1 MVKKRKL
8 EIIVAWLIILAVIVS
23 FIVIKIKNSD
33 TFTYESKKGI
43 IKFDIQ
49 QIGSVTFFRPHVF
62 YKGKEYI
69 YAFRNKPQDL
79 EDIPLEEGIAN
90 KLNRPEGLKDLYI
103 TKDVDLSGKIKGSVS
118 IVVAP
123 MISILGR
130 SDFGIYKARVT
141 SAYISHHAG
150 EPVAP
155 EVDCSTVNLN
165 EKVNKTSAVI
175 LVKLGEQNRIYS
187 EGDCVVIEGKNTDG
201 LIKSGEKFGY
211 HLIGVF

>member
-1 MVKKRKL
+1 MVNKRKFEVL
-8 EIIVAWLIILAVIVS
+8 VAWIIVLAVIVS
-23 FIVIKIKNSD
+23 FIILKVRTAD
-33 TFTYESKKGI
+33 TFTYEGKKGI
-43 IKFDIQ
+43 FKFDIE
-49 QIGSVTFFRPHVF
+49 QIGSVTFFRPHVL

-79 EDIPLEEGIAN
+79 EDISLEEGIAN
-90 KLNRPEGLKDLYI
+90 KLNRLGGLKDLYI
-103 TKDVDLSGKIKGSVS
+103 TKDVNLSSQIQGSVS

-141 SAYISHHAG
+141 SAYTSHHAG

-155 EVDCSTVNLN
+155 IVDCTTVNLN
-165 EKVNKTSAVI
+165 EKVNKTSGVI
-175 LVKLGEQNRIYS
+175 LVRLGEDNRIYS
-187 EGDCVVIEGKNTDG
+187 DGDCVIVEGKDTDG